1 MRALHPPFSL
11 PTANDDPTHLMM
23 MTFPPLP
30 SLIATPANPPPS
42 QGPTTQAGSDAPRLT
57 AAPVSAPPLPPAP
70 GLGAHVAGAAAWP
83 TFGSPKTAS
92 WSSPGPAPT
101 AALIHPPAPPSAGAL
116 APDHRPSLSSS
127 PIKVDAGAADTLSAN
142 TDAMKTVTAA
152 GAVGAM
158 YMDEPPAWEN
168 FEQFRSFLVWCHQN
182 DINDIS
188 LSTNK
193 AILCKRHGDYRPRTK
208 RDLTSNDM
216 NNIFRWCKEG
226 SFLSPGDT
234 YRGEQKVFVRQE
246 DLERLRLRVT
256 MSHMT
261 ATTPG
266 FAITLR
272 LIPNALPTAAQL
284 GIPADLLDAFR
295 FKYGLGLICGKME
308 SGKTWTQAAIIDD
321 WVAPADCGIKVMHF
335 GSPIEFMFDTHSGRH
350 HITQHAIPEAIRSYP
365 EALKIAKSSTPDRV
379 VMEEINDSATMSMV
393 IDTAQSGIGITGT
406 LHISRVSGFPGAMLT
421 YFPDP
426 DERDARLYAAI
437 DALQVVLVQRLEPKV
452 DPNNPAKTV
461 GRVCLREYLILDEA
475 MRTAIK
481 EHPTR
486 QWSEVLH
493 RLVLDHGQ
501 SMADSAR
508 THHAAGHLSDTQLDR
523 IIKGKA

>member
-1 MRALHPPFSL
+1 
-11 PTANDDPTHLMM
+11 
-23 MTFPPLP
+23 MTTTYPPLP
-30 SLIATPANPPPS
+30 ESLALPATPVPLPV
-42 QGPTTQAGSDAPRLT
+42 QPTPGSAGAPAF
-57 AAPVSAPPLPPAP
+57 AALPVSAPALPPAP
-70 GLGAHVAGAAAWP
+70 GSNGRGAGA
-83 TFGSPKTAS
+83 STALK
-92 WSSPGPAPT
+92 PAPVM
-101 AALIHPPAPPSAGAL
+101 ASPWAPQGSVPPPALDRPPTPPSAPAI
-116 APDHRPSLSSS
+116 APGHRLPVSPSL
-127 PIKVDAGAADTLSAN
+127 PAATPR
-142 TDAMKTVTAA
+142 AA
-152 GAVGAM
+152 ATPSRADLTMPASDEVGAR
-158 YMDEPPAWEN
+158 YMDEPQAWEN

-188 LSTNK
+188 LSTSK
-193 AILCKRHGDYRPRTK
+193 AILCKRHGDYRPRTQ

-234 YRGEQKVFVRQE
+234 YRGEQKVFVSQE

-272 LIPNALPTAAQL
+272 LIPNTLPTAAQL
-284 GIPADLLDAFR
+284 GIPSDLLDAFR

-321 WVAPADCGIKVMHF
+321 WIRPADCGIKVMHF
-335 GSPIEFMFDTHSGRH
+335 GSPIEFMFDTHPGRH

-437 DALQVVLVQRLEPKV
+437 DALQVVLVQRLEPKY
-452 DPNNPAKTV
+452 DPNDPAKTL

-475 MRTAIK
+475 MRTKIK

-493 RLVLDHGQ
+493 RLVLAHGQ

-508 THHAAGHLSDTQLDR
+508 THHAAGHLSDAQLDR